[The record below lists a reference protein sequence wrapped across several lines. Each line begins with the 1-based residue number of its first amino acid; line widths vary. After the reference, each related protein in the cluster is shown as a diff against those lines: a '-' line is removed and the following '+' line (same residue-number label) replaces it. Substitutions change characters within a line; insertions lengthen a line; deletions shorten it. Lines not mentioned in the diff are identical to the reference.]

1 MSLKLRVTRNKMI
14 VMIVTK
20 VLIMTIVMIVTKVLI
35 MTIVICH

>member
-35 MTIVICH
+35 MTIVKCH